1 MTTEN
6 HNTDTISYN
15 FNGVG
20 EYPTITFNGEL
31 LTQNQAPYV
40 SGTFD
45 DAGMVFRASAN
56 NAEGGMYEL
65 VWNFYDCEGEI
76 YRDDYSNLPWED
88 VAYLTVTKL

>member
-65 VWNFYDCEGEI
+65 VCNFYDCEGEI